1 MGFID
6 RTKQSIAQTFRK
18 REASWGMR
26 WAARTEVT
34 SSTFHAALWSPTCL
48 SLFLFLFLSG
58 VFLREVLCFHFFTAL
73 ACISSAPVLQDH
85 IFVQVPSSFSISLIV
100 SIPNS

>member
-1 MGFID
+1 MRFID